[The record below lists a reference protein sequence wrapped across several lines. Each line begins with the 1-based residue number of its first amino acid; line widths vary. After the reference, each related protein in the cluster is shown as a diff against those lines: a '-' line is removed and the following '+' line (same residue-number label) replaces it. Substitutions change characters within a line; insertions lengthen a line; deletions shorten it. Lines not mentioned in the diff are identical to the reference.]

1 MAVTTRAD
9 ETLYRYE
16 GDVLPLDPS
25 AGWVMGNPCDPP
37 CSEFLE
43 DGHFVRL
50 WSVAAD
56 FASYAFRIAQPPDP
70 PPTLWVE
77 WRFRSNFP
85 LGPILVGCD
94 AAFSVHYQ
102 GISDFLYMYGDSV
115 ITFEGGDF
123 VLGLDMSQFHTFR
136 FESPDGQNYWWSVDG
151 DRFAFNLTTGV
162 PNGYNTIQML
172 GSGGCTS
179 DWIPNQKNEWDAVRY
194 GELDSGERIVATDP
208 PSGFVTSGVL
218 SRLDAFTVTYD
229 AANYVYL
236 DQITVTSTGGIAP
249 TVIAVRRRELDEPDT
264 VEIVLNQA
272 PPSGQI
278 TRFIFDDGK
287 AVNIIEFADF
297 QIGQGAC
304 CLDDGSCQNLTEDA
318 CAMIAGS
325 SFRGAG
331 TSCLGDNDD
340 SGKDDACDD
349 PIPAVSD
356 WGVLVLTLLLLTAG
370 TVLFRR
376 PRTVL
381 S

>member
-1 MAVTTRAD
+1 M
-9 ETLYRYE
+9 
-16 GDVLPLDPS
+16 
-25 AGWVMGNPCDPP
+25 
-37 CSEFLE
+37 
-43 DGHFVRL
+43 
-50 WSVAAD
+50 
-56 FASYAFRIAQPPDP
+56 
-70 PPTLWVE
+70 WVE

-85 LGPILVGCD
+85 LGPILTGCD
-94 AAFSVHYQ
+94 GGFSVQYK
-102 GISDFLYMYGDSV
+102 SFVDRLKLTGDSV
-115 ITFEGGDF
+115 ITGDGGSF
-123 VLGLDMSQFHTFR
+123 VVGLDMSEFHTYR
-136 FESPDGQNYWWSVDG
+136 FESLDGMNYWWSVDG
-151 DRFAFNLTTGV
+151 DRFAFRFQ
-162 PNGYNTIQML
+162 NGDDNGFNTIQMR
-172 GSGGCTS
+172 GNGGCGLQDIT
-179 DWIPNQKNEWDAVRY
+179 DVKNEWDSVFY
-194 GELDSGERIVATDP
+194 GEIDFGERIIGTDP
-208 PSGFVTSGVL
+208 PSGFVSSAVL
-218 SRLDAFTVTYD
+218 SGLDAFTVTYN
-229 AANYVYL
+229 AANYVYI
-236 DQITVTSTGGIAP
+236 DEITVTVTGGIAP

-264 VEIVLNQA
+264 VEIVLDQ
-272 PPSGQI
+272 PPPPGEI
-278 TRFIFDDGK
+278 TRFIFDDGE

-381 S
+381 P